1 MLWVNRWGDAVKMTE
16 HWEPSLDYCLFP
28 PLNTTSMTSLK
39 TTQSSKLIL
48 NQSVK

>member
-1 MLWVNRWGDAVKMTE
+1 MLWVNRWGNAVKVTE
-16 HWEPSLDYCLFP
+16 HWEPSLGYFLFP
-28 PLNTTSMTSLK
+28 PLNTISVISLK